1 MPWHK
6 IPNFLGR
13 SYRPGLDCSQTGNT
27 EATISE
33 SPGPFLS
40 FFVGFMDYLGIWYIK
55 HETQCFKAF
64 KTPLKQYEV
73 FQKTSRFSDPYSN
86 KKNVLSSIWCWLS
99 KKNIWWKEKNLGIQR
114 QVVYN
119 RYINTPRC
127 MNFYTFGSQLSSSW
141 EWYFSTSVMS
151 AKAFSNHQRDQANSV

>member
-1 MPWHK
+1 
-6 IPNFLGR
+6 
-13 SYRPGLDCSQTGNT
+13 
-27 EATISE
+27 
-33 SPGPFLS
+33 
-40 FFVGFMDYLGIWYIK
+40 MDYLRIWYIK

-99 KKNIWWKEKNLGIQR
+99 RKNIWWKEKNLGIQR

-127 MNFYTFGSQLSSSW
+127 MNFYTFGSQLSGSW

-151 AKAFSNHQRDQANSV
+151 AEAFSNHQRGRIKRIQCKEWIYSVIPRLNAGRRLNAGLEKTPGQNCRFLNWQTRTKNF